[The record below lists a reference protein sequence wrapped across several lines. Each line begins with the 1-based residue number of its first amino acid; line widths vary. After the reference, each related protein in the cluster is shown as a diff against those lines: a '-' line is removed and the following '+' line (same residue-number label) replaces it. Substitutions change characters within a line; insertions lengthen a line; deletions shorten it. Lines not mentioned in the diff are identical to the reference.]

1 MAEDPIFL
9 RIPAEI
15 RMLIYQYLLH
25 NNGSKTIAIRN
36 KSRWEVQ
43 GKEKRR
49 RSVYPIMERTFAR
62 LSYETTYCAD
72 SVEEDDNDRNLHTA
86 IMCTNRR
93 IREEAS
99 CYLYGRH
106 SFHFGENLEAVVP
119 FLNDKTPTTRDLVR
133 EITLYKSSPTASP
146 GSYEWA
152 GICRF
157 LRNLRWLDKLTL
169 VIEGARPRRAWDG
182 PQELSVSDFRLLYST
197 RHESL
202 EWARE
207 LASVKTI
214 GEIEIV
220 SDIHHLPDP
229 ETNMMLVL
237 AAFSA
242 SIETTLVDFLRDD
255 LGIPAR
261 VGKGTYCGAGA
272 FGHGRQNGSTDHLRA
287 ARRSIMDDGPRGAAS
302 AETATA
308 RLQGGLQGQQWIG
321 GPSGKVRYLAV
332 YLSPPNRR
340 HRAAPRISDK
350 AISIDSIPPTS
361 CAPIFNLN
369 SNDLSSIAVSCS
381 QVDVSI
387 DRQLL
392 RKLFQATPA
401 FIRIARPG
409 DAMATPAPP
418 EDQARLLED
427 ALVAVRQQTSLMRKC
442 LDTPGKLMDALK
454 CCQSRHRQPKLTSSL
469 LPSSTLVSEL
479 RTSNLGPK
487 QYYEL
492 YMAVFD
498 ALRYLSVHL
507 RENHPVNHLA
517 DLYELVQ
524 YAGNIIPRLYLMITV
539 GTAYMAIEDAPVK
552 ELMKDMMD
560 MSRGVQHPIRGLFLR
575 YYLSGQARDYLPT
588 GEGDGPEGNL
598 SDSINFVLTNFVEM
612 NKLWVRLQ
620 HQGHS
625 REREQRVR
633 ERKELQLLVGSNIV
647 RLSQLVDLETYKSG
661 ILAPLLEQVV
671 QCRDVLAQE
680 YLLEVIT
687 QVFPDEFHLHT
698 LDQILGAVSRLN
710 PHVNVKAI
718 VIGLMDRLSEYAER
732 DGPNEKGP
740 GKEKAEAEALATLLE
755 KVKLQKDA
763 PAAPSDS
770 GSPAASATTPDLAT
784 DATSKATSKSSEG
797 DESASA
803 NGEQSED
810 GAEDSTKAESINDD
824 ASTVVEEPTP
834 SIAETEATAVNGAEE
849 SITDS
854 VHLYEV
860 FFAQVKNLVEAQHLP
875 VPDII
880 ALLVSL
886 SNLALNIYPERLDYV
901 DQILAFATAKVQE
914 NINNP
919 DLHSPPAQQSLLA
932 LLQAPLDRYVSIFT
946 ALSLPTYVPM
956 FQSQSYPTRRAVAGG
971 VARSLLKN
979 QTKITTTEQ
988 LENVLE
994 VLKVLIK
1001 EGTQPSQGY
1010 PSVAAR
1016 RPVETDETM
1025 EEQGWLARITHLL
1038 QAADNDTQFKLL
1050 QMTRKAY
1057 SEGNERIR
1065 TTTPP
1070 LLTACMKLAKRF
1082 KDREHYEDNW
1092 ETQSNALFK
1101 FMHSALSTLYTR
1113 VNGSG
1118 AAEMALRLFCAAG
1131 QTADMTGFEEV
1142 AYEFF
1147 AQAFTVYEEAVSDSK
1162 AQFQAVCVI
1171 ATALHQTRNFGKEN
1185 YDTLITKCAQH
1196 GSKLLRKPD
1205 QCRAVY
1211 LASHLWW
1218 AMPITTNGESEE
1230 TELYRD
1236 GKRVLEC
1243 LQRALRVADSC
1254 METATSIELFVEILD
1269 RYVYYF
1275 DQQNESVT
1283 TKYLNGLIELIH
1295 SNLAGNQQDSASIDS
1310 SRKHFHQTLE
1320 NIRSRQYEGVVLDA
1334 N

>member
-1 MAEDPIFL
+1 
-9 RIPAEI
+9 
-15 RMLIYQYLLH
+15 
-25 NNGSKTIAIRN
+25 
-36 KSRWEVQ
+36 
-43 GKEKRR
+43 
-49 RSVYPIMERTFAR
+49 
-62 LSYETTYCAD
+62 
-72 SVEEDDNDRNLHTA
+72 
-86 IMCTNRR
+86 
-93 IREEAS
+93 
-99 CYLYGRH
+99 
-106 SFHFGENLEAVVP
+106 
-119 FLNDKTPTTRDLVR
+119 
-133 EITLYKSSPTASP
+133 
-146 GSYEWA
+146 
-152 GICRF
+152 
-157 LRNLRWLDKLTL
+157 
-169 VIEGARPRRAWDG
+169 
-182 PQELSVSDFRLLYST
+182 
-197 RHESL
+197 
-202 EWARE
+202 
-207 LASVKTI
+207 
-214 GEIEIV
+214 
-220 SDIHHLPDP
+220 
-229 ETNMMLVL
+229 
-237 AAFSA
+237 
-242 SIETTLVDFLRDD
+242 
-255 LGIPAR
+255 
-261 VGKGTYCGAGA
+261 
-272 FGHGRQNGSTDHLRA
+272 
-287 ARRSIMDDGPRGAAS
+287 
-302 AETATA
+302 
-308 RLQGGLQGQQWIG
+308 
-321 GPSGKVRYLAV
+321 
-332 YLSPPNRR
+332 
-340 HRAAPRISDK
+340 
-350 AISIDSIPPTS
+350 
-361 CAPIFNLN
+361 
-369 SNDLSSIAVSCS
+369 
-381 QVDVSI
+381 
-387 DRQLL
+387 
-392 RKLFQATPA
+392 
-401 FIRIARPG
+401 
-409 DAMATPAPP
+409 MATPAPP

-454 CCQSRHRQPKLTSSL
+454 CC
-469 LPSSTLVSEL
+469 STLVSEL
-479 RTSNLGPK
+479 RTSSLGPK

-492 YMAVFD
+492 YMSVFD

-524 YAGNIIPRLYLMITV
+524 YAGNIVPRLYLMITV

-575 YYLSGQARDYLPT
+575 YYLSGQARDFLPT
-588 GEGDGPEGNL
+588 TESDGPEGNIG
-598 SDSINFVLTNFVEM
+598 DSINFVLTNFVEM

-625 REREQRVR
+625 REREQRIR

-647 RLSQLVDLETYKSG
+647 RLSQLVDLETYKSS

-698 LDQILGAVSRLN
+698 LDQFLGAVSRLN

-732 DGPNEKGP
+732 DGPEDKS
-740 GKEKAEAEALATLLE
+740 EDKAQMESDALAKLLE
-755 KVKLQKDA
+755 KVNLQKET
-763 PAAPSDS
+763 
-770 GSPAASATTPDLAT
+770 SATTPSD
-784 DATSKATSKSSEG
+784 SKSPEDNKSKDSSEST
-797 DESASA
+797 ESPDVTKTT
-803 NGEQSED
+803 ESED
-810 GAEDSTKAESINDD
+810 GTTTKEESAEETAGESSADDS
-824 ASTVVEEPTP
+824 STLAEPTP
-834 SIAETEATAVNGAEE
+834 SVADTETTAVNGQG
-849 SITDS
+849 SITEK
-854 VHLYEV
+854 VQLYEV

-886 SNLALNIYPERLDYV
+886 CNLALNIYPERLDYV
-901 DQILAFATAKVQE
+901 DQVLAYATTKVRE
-914 NINNP
+914 NMNNA

-932 LLQAPLDRYVSIFT
+932 LLQAPLNHYVSTFT
-946 ALSLPTYVPM
+946 ALSLPTYVPL
-956 FQSQSYPTRRAVAGG
+956 FQSQSYPTRRAVAGD
-971 VARSLLKN
+971 VARTLLKN
-979 QTKITTTEQ
+979 QTKISTAEQ

-1001 EGTQPSQGY
+1001 EGSQAPQGY
-1010 PSVAAR
+1010 PGVSQR

-1025 EEQGWLARITHLL
+1025 EEQGWLARIVHLL
-1038 QAADNDTQFKLL
+1038 QAEDNDTQFKLL

-1070 LLTACMKLAKRF
+1070 LLTACMKLARKF
-1082 KDREHYEDNW
+1082 KQREHFDDNW

-1113 VNGSG
+1113 VNSSG
-1118 AAEMALRLFCAAG
+1118 AAEMALRLFASAG
-1131 QTADMTGFEEV
+1131 QTADLVGFEEV

-1147 AQAFTVYEEAVSDSK
+1147 AQAFTVYEEAVTDSK

-1218 AMPITTNGESEE
+1218 ATPIVSNGESEE

-1295 SNLAGNQQDSASIDS
+1295 SNLAGNQQDSASVEN
-1310 SRKHFHQTLE
+1310 SRRHFNQTLE
-1320 NIRSRQYEGVVLDA
+1320 NIRSRQYEGIVLTP